1 MTSPSPLPSPLEGE
15 GKGEGVSRFNAFALV
30 EHSFV
35 IAQDGSSILE
45 GGEQTQ
51 ECGGKPG
58 NRVFGFTRLS
68 KMFLDEKKIP
78 GREEFFLIHG
88 II

>member
-1 MTSPSPLPSPLEGE
+1 LT
-15 GKGEGVSRFNAFALV
+15 
-30 EHSFV
+30 
-35 IAQDGSSILE
+35 QDGSSILE
-45 GGEQTQ
+45 EGEQTQ

-58 NRVFGFTRLS
+58 TRVFGFTRLS